1 MKHTRRDFLCNAG
14 GALTMTAL
22 FSGLGRFSLTSALA
36 QSGGASDYKA
46 LVCIFLFGG
55 NDGNNTIIPYE
66 QNAYNQ
72 YLTLR
77 GGLSTAGGLGIA
89 RDTLLPVTPANA
101 TGQYGLHPSLT
112 DLHPLF
118 SQGKLA
124 MLCNVGTLVQPL
136 TRQQYLNPV
145 GVKRPESLFSH
156 SDQQEQWQTSLSLG
170 DSATGWGGR
179 LADRTNSLNGA
190 ATFPM
195 VVSISGTNLFITGAD
210 SRPITV
216 PSSGTFGLSGFG
228 TDATSQARYNAMRQ
242 LLTVDTDGTMVRGA
256 SRTTEEAIVN
266 SQQLTAALNGAPAMT
281 TQFPNT
287 NLGRQLGQVAKI
299 IAARNTLGLKRQ
311 LFFCSL
317 GGFDTHNGQ
326 IAQQTN
332 LFGQLGLALRRFYDA
347 TVELGVASN
356 VTSFT
361 LSDFGRTLKPASG
374 GGTDHA
380 WGNHHMILGGAV
392 RGGNFYGTYPTLA
405 FGGADDAGNEGRW
418 IPTTAVDQYAAT
430 LASWYGLSNT
440 DMPLVFPNI
449 GRFATSNLGFLA

>member
-1 MKHTRRDFLCNAG
+1 MKHTRRDFLRNAT

-72 YLTLR
+72 YSSVR
-77 GGLSTAGGLGIA
+77 GGLSTDGGLAIP
-89 RDTLLPVTPANA
+89 RDTLLPITPANA
-101 TGQYGLHPSLT
+101 AGQYGLHPSLS

-118 SQGKLA
+118 AEGKLA

-136 TRQQYLNPV
+136 TRAQYLNPV

-156 SDQQEQWQTSLSLG
+156 SDQQEQWQTSLSIG

-179 LADRTNSLNGA
+179 LADKTNPLNGA

-266 SQQLTAALNGAPAMT
+266 SQLLTTALNSAPATT
-281 TQFPNT
+281 TQFPT
-287 NLGRQLGQVAKI
+287 TSIGKQLQQVAKI
-299 IAARNTLGLKRQ
+299 IASRNTLGLKRQ

-326 IAQQTN
+326 IAQQQN

-347 TVELGVASN
+347 TVELGVSSN

-374 GGTDHA
+374 GGSDHA
-380 WGNHHMILGGAV
+380 WGSHHMIVGGAV
-392 RGGNFYGTYPTLA
+392 RGGNLYGTFPTLA
-405 FGGADDAGNEGRW
+405 FGGPDDSGTEGRW

-440 DMPLVFPNI
+440 DMSLVFPNI
-449 GRFATSNLGFLA
+449 GRFATPNLGFLA